1 MNAMTSS
8 PAAGVTLEADVATT
22 SERLV
27 YYSSIS
33 ENTKRFVEKL
43 GRSAARIPLHRN
55 QPELLAEGDY
65 ILVIPTYGGE
75 KGEHAIPPQVLR
87 FLGAPANREHL
98 LGVIGAGNTNFGTN
112 YNLAAHK
119 IAKKLSVPVLY
130 LFELM
135 GTPEDVARVN
145 QGLDE
150 FWTHRS
156 LSRP

>member
-1 MNAMTSS
+1 MS
-8 PAAGVTLEADVATT
+8 VVATPRRGEGT
-22 SERLV
+22 RFAETDLV
-27 YYSSIS
+27 YFSSVS

-43 GRSAARIPLHRN
+43 GRPASRIPLHRSE
-55 QPELLAEGDY
+55 PELVAGRDFVL
-65 ILVIPTYGGE
+65 IIPTYGGE
-75 KGEHAIPPQVLR
+75 KGEHAIPPQVMR
-87 FLGAPANREHL
+87 FLRQPANREHL
-98 LGVIGAGNTNFGTN
+98 VGVIGAGNTNFGTN

-119 IAKKLSVPVLY
+119 IAAKLGVDVLY

-150 FWTHRS
+150 FWTLRS